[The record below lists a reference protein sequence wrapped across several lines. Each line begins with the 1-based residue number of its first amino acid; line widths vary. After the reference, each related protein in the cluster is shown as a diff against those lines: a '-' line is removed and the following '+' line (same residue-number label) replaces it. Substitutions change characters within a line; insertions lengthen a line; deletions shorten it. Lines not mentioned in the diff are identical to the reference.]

1 MVADE
6 DEKGGNAALIWGNNM
21 LLSELARG
29 QAGVVASID
38 GQGSVRRHLLD
49 MGLTPNA
56 VVTLQ
61 KTAPMGDPIQV
72 TVRGYELT
80 LRLSEAN
87 NVSVRPV
94 DQANRPDAQAD
105 GVPNGSVADP
115 RAADGART
123 AAAAAE
129 PDTTR
134 REPVPHPGLGEF
146 GPAEEAYRAHARR
159 ATAKTGPLTFALV
172 GNQNC
177 GKTTLFNQLTGANQH
192 VGNFPGVTVDRKD
205 GTIRA
210 HAEATVTDLP
220 GVYSLSPYS
229 SEEIVTRDFL
239 LDERPDGII
248 NIVDGTNIER
258 NLYLTM
264 QIMELGIPMVLA
276 LNMMDE
282 VEANGGTIRVNEL
295 EAELGI
301 PVVPISAAKNEG
313 VDELV
318 DHALHVA
325 RFDEAPGRIDFCPA
339 SEHEHDPL
347 GAVHRCIHAT
357 GHIIEPYAEQAK
369 VPTRFAATKMVEGD
383 ELIERKLDLPESA
396 VSSVRELTA
405 SMQADAGMDAE
416 AALANMRFAFLAN
429 LCANTVVRPRE
440 SREHKRSVAV
450 DKLLTGR
457 HTGIPCF
464 FAIMAAVFVLTFSV
478 VGAALSDL
486 VSAGVDICLDALAAG
501 CEAWGLN
508 PVAQS
513 LLVDGVGAG
522 VGAVIGF
529 LPTIVTL
536 FFFLSILEDS
546 GYMARV
552 AFVMDRPMRKI
563 GLSGRSIVPLL
574 MGFGCS
580 VPSFMATRT
589 LSSERD
595 RKMTTMLVPFMSC
608 SAKLPIYALIVGAF
622 FPRTLQPVVMIG
634 LYAFGVVVG
643 IGFAAL
649 LKRARFRGQPVPFV
663 MELPNY
669 RLPAA
674 KSVARLVWDKAKG
687 FVKKAFTVVL
697 AACVI
702 IWFLQTF
709 DARLNVVDDVE
720 TSLLAGIGGL
730 IAPLFAPLGFGDWRA
745 ATALM
750 TGFMAKESVV
760 STLTQVMGEGADLTM
775 LFTPETALAFLA
787 FVLLY
792 TPCVA
797 AIATVRS
804 EQGGA
809 RAALEM
815 VLLQCGIAWVT
826 SLVVYLVCSLA
837 TGGIVDAFNA
847 PGLVAGV
854 VIVAAIALY
863 LNRQRTDGELKV
875 ACRSCSNCKKS
886 GGCH

>member
-1 MVADE
+1 MGALLRRTLYYGVQTQTRGAE
-6 DEKGGNAALIWGNNM
+6 FPVLIWGNNM

-29 QAGVVASID
+29 QAGVVEFVE

-80 LRLSEAN
+80 LRLNEAN
-87 NVSVRPV
+87 NVRVR
-94 DQANRPDAQAD
+94 ALDAAED
-105 GVPNGSVADP
+105 AAAVGAPSATNAS
-115 RAADGART
+115 AADNASATGSTPAT
-123 AAAAAE
+123 AH
-129 PDTTR
+129 

-229 SEEIVTRDFL
+229 NEEIVTRDFL
-239 LDERPDGII
+239 LNEKPDGII

-357 GHIIEPYAEQAK
+357 GHIIEPYADQAK
-369 VPTRFAATKMVEGD
+369 IPTRFAATKMVEGD
-383 ELIERKLDLPESA
+383 ELIARKLDLPESA
-396 VSSVRELTA
+396 ISSIRELTA

-429 LCANTVVRPRE
+429 LCANTVVRPQE
-440 SREHKRSVAV
+440 SREHKRSAAV

-457 HTGIPCF
+457 YTGIPCF
-464 FAIMAAVFVLTFSV
+464 FAIMAAVFVLTFSFI
-478 VGAALSDL
+478 GAALSDL
-486 VSAGVDICLDALAAG
+486 VSAGVDVCLNALAAG

-552 AFVMDRPMRKI
+552 AFVMDRPHAQNRPVRA
-563 GLSGRSIVPLL
+563 LLRAAAHRASAARCPSI
-574 MGFGCS
+574 
-580 VPSFMATRT
+580 MATRT

-622 FPRTLQPVVMIG
+622 FPRVLQPVVMIG

-643 IGFAAL
+643 IVVRCGAEAGTFPRSACAVRDGAA
-649 LKRARFRGQPVPFV
+649 
-663 MELPNY
+663 ELP
-669 RLPAA
+669 PARRE
-674 KSVARLVWDKAKG
+674 KRG
-687 FVKKAFTVVL
+687 
-697 AACVI
+697 
-702 IWFLQTF
+702 
-709 DARLNVVDDVE
+709 
-720 TSLLAGIGGL
+720 
-730 IAPLFAPLGFGDWRA
+730 
-745 ATALM
+745 
-750 TGFMAKESVV
+750 
-760 STLTQVMGEGADLTM
+760 
-775 LFTPETALAFLA
+775 
-787 FVLLY
+787 
-792 TPCVA
+792 
-797 AIATVRS
+797 
-804 EQGGA
+804 
-809 RAALEM
+809 
-815 VLLQCGIAWVT
+815 
-826 SLVVYLVCSLA
+826 
-837 TGGIVDAFNA
+837 A
-847 PGLVAGV
+847 PGLGQGEGLREEGVHRGVGRVRDHLVPANIRRAPERGGRRERQPACGHRRADCPAVRAAGLRRLARGHGAYDRLHGEGERGV
-854 VIVAAIALY
+854 HVDPGHGWSRLDHAVHAGDGVGISGVRAAVHAV
-863 LNRQRTDGELKV
+863 RGGHRHRAQRAGRR
-875 ACRSCSNCKKS
+875 AC
-886 GGCH
+886 GA

>member
-1 MVADE
+1 
-6 DEKGGNAALIWGNNM
+6 M
-21 LLSELARG
+21 LLSELKRG
-29 QAGVVASID
+29 QSAIVESVE
-38 GQGSVRRHLLD
+38 GSGAIRRHLLD

-61 KTAPMGDPIQV
+61 KTAPMGDPIQINI
-72 TVRGYELT
+72 RGFELT
-80 LRLSEAN
+80 LRLEEAK
-87 NVSVRPV
+87 NVRIHLSNAPKP
-94 DQANRPDAQAD
+94 A
-105 GVPNGSVADP
+105 P
-115 RAADGART
+115 RRT
-123 AAAAAE
+123 FGHQ
-129 PDTTR
+129 DID
-134 REPVPHPGLGEF
+134 HPGLGELS
-146 GPAEEAYRAHARR
+146 GTGDYRRHTQRE
-159 ATAKTGPLTFALV
+159 TAKTGPLTFALV

-205 GTIRA
+205 GTIRN
-210 HAEATVTDLP
+210 HPDATVTDLP

-229 SEEIVTRDFL
+229 NEEIVTRDFL
-239 LDERPDGII
+239 LESKPDGII

-258 NLYLTM
+258 NMYLTM

-295 EAELGI
+295 EAALGI

-325 RFDEAPGRIDFCPA
+325 RFYELPESIDFCPT
-339 SEHEHDPL
+339 SEEEHDPL

-357 GHIIEPYAEQAK
+357 AHIIEPYAEQASI
-369 VPTRFAATKMVEGD
+369 PLRFAATKMVEGD
-383 ELIERKLDLPESA
+383 DLITRQLALPQNALSSIAELIAAMEK
-396 VSSVRELTA
+396 
-405 SMQADAGMDAE
+405 DAGMDSE
-416 AALANMRFAFLAN
+416 AALANMRFSFLSN
-429 LCANTVVRPRE
+429 LCAETVVRPLE
-440 SREHKRSVAV
+440 SREHKRSAAV

-457 HTGIPCF
+457 YTGIPCF
-464 FAIMAAVFVLTFSV
+464 FAIMAFVFAMTF
-478 VGAALSDL
+478 GPIGGTLSDL
-486 VSAGVDICLDALAAG
+486 VSAGIDWCLDALSQAL
-501 CEAWGLN
+501 EAWGLN
-508 PVAQS
+508 PVAES
-513 LLVDGVGAG
+513 LLIDGVGAG
-522 VGAVIGF
+522 VGTVIGF

-536 FFFLSILEDS
+536 FLFLSILEDS

-552 AFVMDRPMRKI
+552 AFVMDRAMRKI

-580 VPSFMATRT
+580 VPSIMATRT

-608 SAKLPIYALIVGAF
+608 SAKLPIYALLVGAF
-622 FPRTLQPVVMIG
+622 FPRPLQPVAMIG
-634 LYAFGVVVG
+634 LYVFGVVCG
-643 IGFAAL
+643 IAFAAI
-649 LKRARFRGQPVPFV
+649 LKRVRFRGQPVPFV

-669 RLPAA
+669 RLPSA

-687 FVKKAFTVVL
+687 FIKKAFTVVL

-709 DARLNVVDDVE
+709 DAHLNAVDDVE
-720 TSLLAGIGGL
+720 TSLLAALGSF
-730 IAPLFAPLGFGDWRA
+730 IAPLFAPLGYGDWRV

-760 STLTQVMGEGADLTM
+760 STLAQVMGEGIDLAT
-775 LFTPETALAFLA
+775 LFTPVTAIAFLV

-792 TPCVA
+792 TPCIA
-797 AIATVRS
+797 SIATVRS

-815 VLLQCGIAWVT
+815 ILLQCGIAWAV
-826 SLVVYLVCSLA
+826 SFLVYTVGLLA
-837 TGGIVDAFNA
+837 TGAASEIQ
-847 PGLVAGV
+847 PAGF
-854 VIVAAIALY
+854 IATAAIATAIGIY
-863 LNRQRTDGELKV
+863 LKLQRNDIELV
-875 ACRSCSNCKKS
+875 PARSKRNKCDSCK
-886 GGCH
+886 GGSCH

>member
-1 MVADE
+1 
-6 DEKGGNAALIWGNNM
+6 M

-29 QAGVVASID
+29 QAGVVEAVH
-38 GQGSVRRHLLD
+38 GEGSVRRHVLD

-61 KTAPMGDPIQV
+61 KAAPMGDPIQV

-80 LRLSEAN
+80 LRLSEAD
-87 NVSVRPV
+87 NVLVRALDRQDRLAAPTGA
-94 DQANRPDAQAD
+94 DAARSQAA
-105 GVPNGSVADP
+105 G
-115 RAADGART
+115 
-123 AAAAAE
+123 AAAAPAARADRS
-129 PDTTR
+129 PL
-134 REPVPHPGLGEF
+134 PHPGLGEF

-159 ATAKTGPLTFALV
+159 AAAKTGPLTFALV

-205 GTIRA
+205 GAIRG

-229 SEEIVTRDFL
+229 NEEIVTRDFL
-239 LDERPDGII
+239 LDEKPDGII

-282 VEANGGTIRVNEL
+282 VEANGGTVRVNEL

-339 SEHEHDPL
+339 SAQEHDPL

-357 GHIIEPYAEQAK
+357 AHIIEPYAEQAS
-369 VPTRFAATKMVEGD
+369 VPARFAATKMVEGD
-383 ELIERKLDLPESA
+383 ELIARKLDLPESA

-405 SMQADAGMDAE
+405 AMEADAGMDAE

-429 LCANTVVRPRE
+429 LCASTVVRPHE
-440 SREHKRSVAV
+440 SREHKRSVSV

-457 HTGIPCF
+457 YTGIPCF

-486 VSAGVDICLDALAAG
+486 VGAGVDAALEALAAG

-513 LLVDGVGAG
+513 LLVDGIGAG

-552 AFVMDRPMRKI
+552 AFVMDQPHAQDRPIR
-563 GLSGRSIVPLL
+563 
-574 MGFGCS
+574 
-580 VPSFMATRT
+580 
-589 LSSERD
+589 
-595 RKMTTMLVPFMSC
+595 
-608 SAKLPIYALIVGAF
+608 ALH
-622 FPRTLQPVVMIG
+622 
-634 LYAFGVVVG
+634 
-643 IGFAAL
+643 
-649 LKRARFRGQPVPFV
+649 
-663 MELPNY
+663 
-669 RLPAA
+669 
-674 KSVARLVWDKAKG
+674 
-687 FVKKAFTVVL
+687 
-697 AACVI
+697 
-702 IWFLQTF
+702 
-709 DARLNVVDDVE
+709 
-720 TSLLAGIGGL
+720 
-730 IAPLFAPLGFGDWRA
+730 RA
-745 ATALM
+745 AAHGVRLL
-750 TGFMAKESVV
+750 GAVDHGHAHVV
-760 STLTQVMGEGADLTM
+760 ERTRPQNDHHAGA
-775 LFTPETALAFLA
+775 
-787 FVLLY
+787 VH
-792 TPCVA
+792 
-797 AIATVRS
+797 
-804 EQGGA
+804 
-809 RAALEM
+809 
-815 VLLQCGIAWVT
+815 
-826 SLVVYLVCSLA
+826 
-837 TGGIVDAFNA
+837 
-847 PGLVAGV
+847 
-854 VIVAAIALY
+854 
-863 LNRQRTDGELKV
+863 EL
-875 ACRSCSNCKKS
+875 
-886 GGCH
+886 

>member
-1 MVADE
+1 
-6 DEKGGNAALIWGNNM
+6 M

-29 QAGVVASID
+29 QAGVVEAVH
-38 GQGSVRRHLLD
+38 GEGSVRRHLLD

-61 KTAPMGDPIQV
+61 KAAPMGDPIQV

-80 LRLSEAN
+80 LRLSEAD
-87 NVSVRPV
+87 NVHVRALDLQDRSDAPTSADV
-94 DQANRPDAQAD
+94 ARSQAA
-105 GVPNGSVADP
+105 G
-115 RAADGART
+115 T
-123 AAAAAE
+123 AAA
-129 PDTTR
+129 
-134 REPVPHPGLGEF
+134 PVARADRTPLPHPGLGEF

-159 ATAKTGPLTFALV
+159 AAAKTGPLTFALV

-205 GTIRA
+205 GAIRG

-229 SEEIVTRDFL
+229 NEEIVTRDFL
-239 LDERPDGII
+239 LDEKPDGII

-282 VEANGGTIRVNEL
+282 VEANGGTVRVNEL
-295 EAELGI
+295 ESELGI

-339 SEHEHDPL
+339 SAQEHDPL

-357 GHIIEPYAEQAK
+357 AHIIEPYAEQAS
-369 VPTRFAATKMVEGD
+369 VPARFAATKMVEGD
-383 ELIERKLDLPESA
+383 ELIARKLDLPESA

-405 SMQADAGMDAE
+405 AMEADAGMDAE

-429 LCANTVVRPRE
+429 LCDNTVVRPHE
-440 SREHKRSVAV
+440 SREHKRSVSV

-457 HTGIPCF
+457 YTGIPCF
-464 FAIMAAVFVLTFSV
+464 FAIMAAVFVLTFSF

-486 VSAGVDICLDALAAG
+486 VSTGVDAALEALAAG

-513 LLVDGVGAG
+513 LLVDGIGAG

-580 VPSFMATRT
+580 VPSIMATRT

-608 SAKLPIYALIVGAF
+608 SAKLPIYALLVGAF
-622 FPRTLQPVVMIG
+622 FPRALQPVVMIG
-634 LYAFGVVVG
+634 LYAFGVAVG
-643 IGFAAL
+643 ISFAAV

-709 DARLNVVDDVE
+709 DARLNVVDDVNA
-720 TSLLAGIGGL
+720 SLLAGIGGL

-760 STLTQVMGEGADLTM
+760 STLTQVTGGADLTT
-775 LFTPETALAFLA
+775 LFTPVTALAFLA

-809 RAALEM
+809 RAALET
-815 VLLQCGIAWVT
+815 VLLQCGIAWVV
-826 SLVVYLVCSLA
+826 SLAVYLVCSLA
-837 TGGIVDAFNA
+837 TGSIASAFSV

-854 VIVAAIALY
+854 VIVVAIALY
-863 LNRQRTDGELKV
+863 LTRQRTDGELKV
-875 ACRSCSNCKKS
+875 GCRTCPANCKKS

>member
-1 MVADE
+1 MGARKNAKDE
-6 DEKGGNAALIWGNNM
+6 NIALIWGNSM

-29 QAGVVASID
+29 GAGVVEAVQ
-38 GQGSVRRHLLD
+38 GEGSVRRHLLD

-61 KTAPMGDPIQV
+61 KMAPMGDPIQV

-87 NVSVRPV
+87 NVHVRPL
-94 DQANRPDAQAD
+94 DQANDAASSTT
-105 GVPNGSVADP
+105 GAPASDP
-115 RAADGART
+115 
-123 AAAAAE
+123 AAAGAPARGKRK
-129 PDTTR
+129 PM
-134 REPVPHPGLGEF
+134 PHPGLGEF

-205 GTIRA
+205 GAIRG

-229 SEEIVTRDFL
+229 NEEIVTRDFL
-239 LDERPDGII
+239 LDEKPDGII

-282 VEANGGTIRVNEL
+282 VEANGGTVRVNEL

-339 SEHEHDPL
+339 SAHEHDPL

-357 GHIIEPYAEQAK
+357 GHIIEPFAEQAHI
-369 VPTRFAATKMVEGD
+369 PTRFAATKMVEGD

-405 SMQADAGMDAE
+405 AMEADAGMDAE
-416 AALANMRFAFLAN
+416 AALANMRFAFLTN
-429 LCANTVVRPRE
+429 LCNSTVVRPQE

-457 HTGIPCF
+457 FTGIPCF
-464 FAIMAAVFVLTFSV
+464 FAIMAAVFVLTFSF

-486 VSAGVDICLDALAAG
+486 VSGSVDWCLEALAAG

-580 VPSFMATRT
+580 VPSIMATRT

-608 SAKLPIYALIVGAF
+608 SAKLPIYSLIVGAF
-622 FPRTLQPVVMIG
+622 FPRAMQPFVMIG

-643 IGFAAL
+643 IAFAAV

-709 DARLNVVDDVE
+709 DARLNVVDDVDA
-720 TSLLAGIGGL
+720 SLLAGIGGL

-775 LFTPETALAFLA
+775 LFTPATALAFLA

-804 EQGGA
+804 EQGGV

-815 VLLQCGIAWVT
+815 VLLQCGIAWVV
-826 SLVVYLVCSLA
+826 SFAVHVVTSLA
-837 TGGIVDAFNA
+837 TGNIADAFNV
-847 PGLVAGV
+847 PGLVAAV
-854 VIVAAIALY
+854 VIVAAIGVY
-863 LNRQRTDGELKV
+863 LTRQRTDLELKV
-875 ACRSCSNCKKS
+875 GCKTCPSACKHT
-886 GGCH
+886 GGCCH